1 MSMKGTYFT
10 VVKHIFIQ
18 CTNFMLNGQSR
29 QPDFT
34 FESPYLYLNKK
45 INNIRKE
52 VKCTWDMV
60 LRKTT
65 TAFSD
70 KF

>member
-45 INNIRKE
+45 LITLERK
-52 VKCTWDMV
+52 
-60 LRKTT
+60 
-65 TAFSD
+65 
-70 KF
+70 